1 MKYILRLTIY
11 FAGLFLLATGI
22 NLAIKSNL
30 GVSPVSAFPLSISSI
45 IGVSLGTVTIGV
57 YAFYVLA
64 QALILRRKF
73 KLRSLLQILFGF
85 IFGFFV
91 DFAGVLLAG
100 IKVNSYLGQ
109 VSIMILSIFI
119 ISIGVVLF
127 ITMDIVPNAPDGL
140 VLAIRD
146 KTESEFGKVKV
157 LFDCTSV
164 VAAAAISLIFI
175 GNISAIREGTILSAI
190 LTGKVIGMLSK
201 PCAPWLKKV
210 AFYETEKVAE
220 DMAA

>member
-30 GVSPVSAFPLSISSI
+30 GVSPVSSFPLSISNI

-57 YAFYVLA
+57 YAFYVFA
-64 QALILRRKF
+64 QALILRREF
-73 KLRSLLQILFGF
+73 KLKSLLQIFFGF

-91 DFAGVLLAG
+91 DSAGVLLTG
-100 IKVNSYLGQ
+100 IQVSSYLGQ
-109 VSIMILSIFI
+109 VLIMIISIFI

-140 VLAIRD
+140 VLAIVS
-146 KTESEFGKVKV
+146 KTGNTFGTVKV
-157 LFDCTSV
+157 LFDCASV
-164 VAAAAISLIFI
+164 VAAVALSLIFT
-175 GNISAIREGTILSAI
+175 GNISAIREGTILSAL

-210 AFYETEKVAE
+210 AFYENEKTAENVA
-220 DMAA
+220 A